1 MIFSLS
7 SLEAPVNIFDQES
20 IDTFCFFR
28 SKNSVIC
35 PEDNWIEYV
44 FASLRNKKNV
54 LILSSKIKKFPTDYS
69 NQRWKISDD
78 YIWLMP
84 HSLGPISK
92 VSYSKK
98 LNFDQFSQILVSLK

>member
-7 SLEAPVNIFDQES
+7 SLESPIDIFDQGS
-20 IDTFCFFR
+20 IDTFCFFKN
-28 SKNSVIC
+28 KNSVIC

-69 NQRWKISDD
+69 NQRWLVTED

-84 HSLGPISK
+84 YSLGPISK
-92 VSYSKK
+92 ITYPEK
-98 LNFDQFSQILVSLK
+98 LNFDHFSQILQSCK